1 MLKTLRNILIIVV
14 LMAVVLFSLLGYK
27 VYLAMQYVTP
37 QTVELKVNKGAN
49 VKWIS
54 QELQNKKVIQDKY
67 VFEYY
72 LRYLGKENSLK
83 AGEYV
88 FPSKLNL
95 DTLIDMMV
103 KGKIKRYKITIP
115 EGYNISQTC
124 ALFAKKSLMDIEACL
139 TLAKDVLFLDENEN
153 IKTLEGY
160 LFPNTYYYDKDV
172 LPKEFFQQMI
182 ILFYEKVDEAK
193 RKAAKEKGFTLHE
206 LVTLAS
212 IIEKETGAKEERPLI
227 AGVFLNRLEKGMLL
241 QSDPT
246 VIYGV
251 EAFDGNLRRRDL
263 EKDTPYNT
271 YTRKG
276 LPIGPICSPGL
287 ASIKA
292 VLKPITTD
300 YLYFVAKGD
309 GSHYFS
315 KTLKEHNQAVQ
326 KYQLKK

>member
-1 MLKTLRNILIIVV
+1 MS
-14 LMAVVLFSLLGYK
+14 AVLFSLLGYK
-27 VYLAMQYVTP
+27 VYLATQYTN
-37 QTVELKVNKGAN
+37 QEIAEIKIKKGAS
-49 VKWIS
+49 VKWIA
-54 QELQNKKVIQDKY
+54 QKLQDHNVIQDKY

-72 LRYLGKENSLK
+72 LKYQGKESLLK

-88 FPSKLNL
+88 FPSQLSL
-95 DTLIDMMV
+95 DVLIDMMV

-124 ALFAKKSLMDIEACL
+124 SLFAKKKLIDFEVCL
-139 TLAKDVLFLDENEN
+139 TLAKEVFLLEKNKD

-160 LFPNTYYYDKDV
+160 LFPSTYYYEKDAT
-172 LPKEFFQQMI
+172 PKEFFQQMTT
-182 ILFYEKVDEAK
+182 LFYDKVSVTIK
-193 RKAAKEKGFTLHE
+193 KAAQERGFTIHE

-212 IIEKETGAKEERPLI
+212 IIEKETGAQEERPLI

-251 EAFDGNLRRRDL
+251 KNFDGNLRRRDL
-263 EKDTPYNT
+263 VKDSPYNT

-276 LPIGPICSPGL
+276 LPVGPICSPGL
-287 ASIKA
+287 ASIEA
-292 VLKPITTD
+292 VLKPTKTEFI
-300 YLYFVAKGD
+300 YFVAKGD

-315 KTLKEHNQAVQ
+315 KTLKEHNRAVR

>member
-1 MLKTLRNILIIVV
+1 
-14 LMAVVLFSLLGYK
+14 MAVVLFSLLGYK